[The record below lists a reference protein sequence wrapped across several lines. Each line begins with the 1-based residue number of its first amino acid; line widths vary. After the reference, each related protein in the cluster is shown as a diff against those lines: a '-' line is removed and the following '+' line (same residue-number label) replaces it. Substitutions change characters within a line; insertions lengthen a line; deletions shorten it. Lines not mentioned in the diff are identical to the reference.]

1 MTSLTGQ
8 SRKEKHPQK
17 GQDQWQVLV
26 DQVIDPLFDNVSFE
40 NVLNQTSQPVPFL
53 RTARTCSQANV
64 FLIISY

>member
-40 NVLNQTSQPVPFL
+40 NILNQTSQPVPFL
-53 RTARTCSQANV
+53 WTASTC
-64 FLIISY
+64 F